1 MMSRKTQTILALAVI
16 AGIVG
21 YRLTRS
27 PDDAGKAAADAA
39 TAALIYLRLTCGS
52 PLTYPKV

>member
-1 MMSRKTQTILALAVI
+1 
-16 AGIVG
+16 
-21 YRLTRS
+21 
-27 PDDAGKAAADAA
+27 ADAT